1 MASFPITKKKK
12 NKKNKKKGDGSKVAE
27 QELAR
32 SVQAALFSSCSSS
45 AGGTKETTT
54 TTTTAMQGEQPPLSA
69 ECLYFYGHGHH
80 QEYGAFSQFYQ
91 PCHFEED
98 GVEYCCAE
106 QYMVCHSLL
115 LLDLVWFDDASFFV
129 VLFNCSHQAH
139 I

>member
-32 SVQAALFSSCSSS
+32 SVQAALFSSCSSA

-54 TTTTAMQGEQPPLSA
+54 TAAAMQGEAPLSA

-106 QYMVCHSLL
+106 QYMVRHSLL
-115 LLDLVWFDDASFFV
+115 LLSLV
-129 VLFNCSHQAH
+129 
-139 I
+139 

>member
-45 AGGTKETTT
+45 AGGTKETT

-106 QYMVCHSLL
+106 QYMVRHSLL